1 MFSSSSCLGFSD
13 HMHPIDA
20 NGNNEELFC
29 ILTYGRRDP
38 HVLIIIMFKVFRP
51 HAPYRCKW

>member
-20 NGNNEELFC
+20 NGNNEELFLY
-29 ILTYGRRDP
+29 IDLRQ
-38 HVLIIIMFKVFRP
+38 
-51 HAPYRCKW
+51 A